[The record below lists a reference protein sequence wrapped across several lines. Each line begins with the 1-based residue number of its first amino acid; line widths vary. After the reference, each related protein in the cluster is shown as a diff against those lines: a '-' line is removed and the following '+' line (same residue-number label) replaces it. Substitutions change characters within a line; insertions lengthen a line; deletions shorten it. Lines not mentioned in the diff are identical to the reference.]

1 MSQFPAI
8 NWWKAFH
15 MTDMETISVTI
26 LVPLFFRQVL
36 GSIILI
42 RNHEVQVWKL
52 LLPNRYGQRVLQA
65 LVGRGWAVSKHSPLC
80 KVERLERWKKCSY
93 REDVEDDETYVVF
106 FKDQM
111 FLYLHKVNCTTF
123 SFAEISLV
131 RNDIKK
137 PKISQV
143 RSLQGV
149 SFWKVVE
156 WHPLPCVIL
165 WRLSHVY
172 RHPLNSTNGYQK
184 VSCFKEAP
192 FSKPFLVYIHQISR
206 ACRISTCL
214 HTVCRTC
221 TCFLDSHIWYMVY
234 NHTLAYNV

>member
-1 MSQFPAI
+1 MKSLPQVA
-8 NWWKAFH
+8 WKP
-15 MTDMETISVTI
+15 ISVTI
-26 LVPLFFRQVL
+26 LIPSFFRQVL

-42 RNHEVQVWKL
+42 RNHELKVWKL

-172 RHPLNSTNGYQK
+172 RHPWNSTNGHQK

-192 FSKPFLVYIHQISR
+192 FSKPMLVYIITF
-206 ACRISTCL
+206 IDNSTASIICTGL
-214 HTVCRTC
+214 CTVCSFFFYVFFTHFRHI
-221 TCFLDSHIWYMVY
+221 HIWYMVY
-234 NHTLAYNV
+234 NCTLAYNV